1 MQIQDSL
8 DERRSM
14 GAAPADARFASPET
28 RQEELTG
35 MRTGAPRVG
44 SAREASSRR
53 RIKALEREAATDAM
67 DGRDANTNS
76 LFTHQHDGGEVSQ
89 DEH

>member
-53 RIKALEREAATDAM
+53 RIKALEREAATVMLWMDAT
-67 DGRDANTNS
+67 RTPTLFSPTNTM
-76 LFTHQHDGGEVSQ
+76 EAR
-89 DEH
+89 